1 MDGTN
6 EGLLYV
12 VRSLQ
17 SLPSNLVLALHHLS
31 QSMLNVG
38 VWEFPTYFTLQQKS
52 NITASEM
59 KSSALDLQIAH
70 YLTTVPKVR

>member
-1 MDGTN
+1 MDRAN

-17 SLPSNLVLALHHLS
+17 SLPSNLVLALHHLP
-31 QSMLNVG
+31 QSILNVG
-38 VWEFPTYFTLQQKS
+38 VWEFPTYFTLQQES
-52 NITASEM
+52 NITASGM

-70 YLTTVPKVR
+70 YLTEVPKAR